1 MRLVPDPHASQDDTA
16 TAGPSLA
23 SRLAEPLSSISQLL
37 DFLVPPLVS
46 LNLLPE
52 QPSLANHYRITPTP
66 LDPGRFLRRQLG
78 LVQKILV
85 EQVWPDWESALQA
98 EEGPAGVQVLE
109 RWFVPPSN
117 HNGASRTTSDD
128 TSAKVALSAYAVLSS
143 LLSIKSA
150 STLRP
155 RSLEIVSQ
163 LLVELSSTFNIEE
176 IYLST
181 VGSSPVRP
189 PPAEEDSDDD
199 DTVDPASLSLWEQ
212 SLRDLINVPA
222 RVANAWGAIREKQR
236 LPTGR
241 VGEGVPAELEINSY
255 VSTLTISYLSLLW
268 TLSSDSNLPVFRSA
282 LSLPLTHL
290 IPMPSFLP
298 TALPILIPHLLPPT
312 SFPTP
317 ANELL
322 QRQRHVELLRAVL
335 AELSEPDLT
344 RLLRSLLSTLVEPR
358 RNAAEAT
365 PAQRARGAAFV
376 LDRIFG
382 PLQPSTSSVW
392 KVAVELLLDRNYGW
406 DAKLIPRIVCA
417 WVGEDEQG
425 RVEIL
430 KAVVG
435 AWGAKEEIRAGTEA
449 RRTYLTS
456 LLLDFVVSLPPLHP
470 DVVDLS
476 RSPAFLSAVSA
487 HLTLISPTQR
497 LLGMLVA
504 EVVSGRTV
512 DPASGVQP
520 LNFGDEIWAGETA
533 EKVLVRMLREEIE
546 EVESGEG
553 KQAEGWQD
561 WLRRVYSSTPQ
572 PAPAA
577 RPRPVKVNQTPI
589 HPTSVE
595 EAPSAPPKRP
605 LISIIDSDG
614 SDSDSDLQPY
624 PLPGGPSKA
633 TLEALSSDDPSLYQ
647 SAYPSSS
654 STNPASQ
661 TRKRGKLRPPVYV
674 PELVAYLKGEDPE
687 GGKEEADAQAE
698 RVEIGLREGA
708 ALIRRKAG
716 WGGELKE
723 NAVNLAFAVM
733 SLQDQYEID
742 NFDQLKQDI
751 LVALIASCPVE
762 VAPAVIEQ
770 YFAPSYSITQRH
782 TLLASLALAARE
794 LAKLPIPSAH
804 GVPSKSISQPPQ
816 FPSKQLPP
824 ALHRRLLGS
833 QQSTGPLEAM
843 TADLTSMALS
853 EAREDAE
860 TTIPQA
866 AREKL
871 LSVRRFNS
879 RPSGSAQAQAA
890 TTTPTF
896 TTLAAE
902 FFILPLINR
911 FWLYLR
917 DTATSSLYRTSSSAS
932 SVGPYAG
939 GASAS
944 ALLEPLLLS
953 KYFAT
958 LAVLLHAARH
968 SPSFLAVLVPDA
980 LALVLAL
987 RPPASSSSST
997 TSLVDEDDDAHGGM
1011 DAALVLSAQ
1020 LELIL
1025 VLVDAT
1031 VQLDG
1036 GRTLMSSS
1044 AVSGGSNL
1052 VAEAKAWAEEVFE
1065 AEERKGGEMGIGRA
1079 GRAAAGVLL
1088 RIEEILGRWRG
1099 AVGW

>member
-1 MRLVPDPHASQDDTA
+1 MDGAT

-23 SRLAEPLSSISQLL
+23 SRLAEPLSSVSQLL
-37 DFLVPPLVS
+37 DLLVPPLVS
-46 LNLLPE
+46 LNLLPD
-52 QPSLANHYRITPTP
+52 QPSFATHYGASPTP

-85 EQVWPDWESALQA
+85 EQVWPDWESALQT
-98 EEGPAGVQVLE
+98 EKGPAGVQVLE

-117 HNGASRTTSDD
+117 HDGAPSIATQGTSP
-128 TSAKVALSAYAVLSS
+128 KVALSAYAVLSS
-143 LLSIKSA
+143 ILSTKSA

-163 LLVELSSTFNIEE
+163 LLVKLSSAFNIAE
-176 IYLST
+176 IYLSV
-181 VGSSPVRP
+181 VGSSPARSP
-189 PPAEEDSDDD
+189 LAEDDSDDD
-199 DTVDPASLSLWEQ
+199 ETVDPASLSLWEQ
-212 SLRDLINVPA
+212 SLRDLLQVPT
-222 RVANAWGAIREKQR
+222 RVANAWGAMREKQR
-236 LPTGR
+236 LPTSR
-241 VGEGVPAELEINSY
+241 VGEGLPAELEITPY
-255 VSTLTISYLSLLW
+255 VSALATSYFSLLW
-268 TLSSDSNLPVFRSA
+268 ALSSDSNLPIIRSA

-290 IPMPSFLP
+290 ISMPSFLP

-317 ANELL
+317 AEELL
-322 QRQRHVELLRAVL
+322 QGQRHVELLRAVL
-335 AELSEPDLT
+335 AELSESDLT
-344 RLLRSLLSTLVEPR
+344 RLLRSLLSTLVEPLPHG
-358 RNAAEAT
+358 AEAT
-365 PAQRARGAAFV
+365 LAQRARGAAFV
-376 LDRIFG
+376 LDGLFG
-382 PLQPSTSSVW
+382 PLQPSNSSVW
-392 KVAVELLLDRNYGW
+392 KVAVGLLQDMKYGW

-417 WVGEDEQG
+417 WVGVDEQG
-425 RVEIL
+425 RVEFL
-430 KAVVG
+430 KAVVSV
-435 AWGAKEEIRAGTEA
+435 WGAREEIRAGTEA

-456 LLLDFVVSLPPLHP
+456 LLLDFVVSLPPLNP
-470 DVVDLS
+470 DVVNLS
-476 RSPAFLSAVSA
+476 RSPTFLSAISA

-533 EKVLVRMLREEIE
+533 EKVLVRGLREMVR

-553 KQAEGWQD
+553 KQAEGWLD
-561 WLRRVYSSTPQ
+561 LLRRVYSSAPQ
-572 PAPAA
+572 PTPAA
-577 RPRPVKVNQTPI
+577 RAQPVKVNQIPLR
-589 HPTSVE
+589 PSSVE
-595 EAPSAPPKRP
+595 AAPSAPPKRP

-614 SDSDSDLQPY
+614 SDSDPDFQPY

-661 TRKRGKLRPPVYV
+661 TRKRGKLRAPVYV

-708 ALIRRKAG
+708 ALVRRKAG

-733 SLQDQYEID
+733 SLQDQYEIA

-770 YFAPSYSITQRH
+770 YFAPSYSITQH
-782 TLLASLALAARE
+782 YNVLASLALAARE
-794 LAKLPIPSAH
+794 LANLSIPAPH
-804 GVPSKSISQPPQ
+804 GSPSKSISQPPQ

-824 ALHRRLLGS
+824 TLHRRLLGP
-833 QQSTGPLEAM
+833 QQPTGPLEAM

-853 EAREDAE
+853 ETRKDAE

-879 RPSGSAQAQAA
+879 RPSGSSQAQAA

-896 TTLAAE
+896 TALAAE
-902 FFILPLINR
+902 FFIIPLINR

-917 DTATSSLYRTSSSAS
+917 DTATSSLYRTSSSTS

-968 SPSFLAVLVPDA
+968 SPTFLAVLVPEA
-980 LALVLAL
+980 LGLVLAL
-987 RPPASSSSST
+987 RPPPSSSSSM
-997 TSLVDEDDDAHGGM
+997 TSFDEDDDARGM
-1011 DAALVLSAQ
+1011 DAALVLSSQ

-1025 VLVDAT
+1025 VLMDAT

-1036 GRTLMSSS
+1036 GRTLMSGS

-1065 AEERKGGEMGIGRA
+1065 AEERKGGEMGVGRA

-1088 RIEEILGRWRG
+1088 RVEEILGRWRG
-1099 AVGW
+1099 TVGW